1 MRERS
6 EQSSGGFGVVLAWI
20 VVMIP
25 LGWGFYNTALNAVK
39 LFK

>member
-1 MRERS
+1 MQERS
-6 EQSSGGFGVVLAWI
+6 EQTNSFGVILAWI
-20 VVMIP
+20 VVLIP